1 MLRYPK
7 PGFSPCDVRGQDEE
21 VRVGANREI
30 ELLYREH
37 GDRMWRALLAF
48 TGNPDVAS
56 DAVAEA
62 FAQALRRGDALRDP
76 RAWIWRTAF
85 VIAKG
90 DMRERRRALPLVGE
104 HLGSYEMEEPSLA
117 LMSALQELGEKA
129 RAMIVMHHAS
139 GYPVG
144 EIAAIL
150 GVTDVRLGSC
160 PSGQRGLAAGG
171 GTRRSGVS

>member
-1 MLRYPK
+1 
-7 PGFSPCDVRGQDEE
+7 
-21 VRVGANREI
+21 VGADREI

-104 HLGSYEMEEPSLA
+104 ALGSYEMEEPSLA
-117 LMSALQELGEKA
+117 LMSALQELGEKICMRQPGWA
-129 RAMIVMHHAS
+129 RGSILCRAATAKRWWTS
-139 GYPVG
+139 SQVG
-144 EIAAIL
+144 
-150 GVTDVRLGSC
+150 GR
-160 PSGQRGLAAGG
+160 P
-171 GTRRSGVS
+171 